1 MKIIVVFLVVFILGC
16 SNSRQFKHDNFYEST
31 FLLYEYNKECKFS
44 DLLIIDVLQQ
54 INKTKKAII
63 DQRGERNEV
72 QSVHLIMCLKNE
84 YGATLY
90 RYVDSLNIYD
100 ASFAKKYNEISD
112 CEFQSLDQALF
123 YLTNLEKDV
132 LILERCL
139 LKDKYYSSSKNR

>member
-1 MKIIVVFLVVFILGC
+1 MRIITVFLVVFIIGC

-31 FLLYEYNKECKFS
+31 FYFYEYNEES
-44 DLLIIDVLQQ
+44 HSNDLLIIDILQQ
-54 INKTKKAII
+54 INKTKKALI

-72 QSVHLIMCLKNE
+72 QSVHLIMCLKHE

-90 RYVDSLNIYD
+90 KYVDSLNRYD
-100 ASFAKKYNEISD
+100 SSFAKKYNEISD

-139 LKDKYYSSSKNR
+139 LKGKYQSSSIR